1 MRRNTTNLYRH
12 LLLESAAE
20 EYAFTFRSASRISAT
35 LGGVPDQVQAVI
47 AVNRFTVPGGWMSP
61 GDMLTEVD
69 PMSLARGPIPHRKRE
84 R

>member
-1 MRRNTTNLYRH
+1 M
-12 LLLESAAE
+12 
-20 EYAFTFRSASRISAT
+20 
-35 LGGVPDQVQAVI
+35 LGGVPDQVRAVI

-69 PMSLARGPIPHRKRE
+69 PMSLARGPIPHRKCE